1 MSCNKCVWNNEY
13 VGCFHRAQIG
23 EYREEM
29 DRILNKIDEPEIV
42 TREIFCYTYIDVLQI
57 AGYLMK
63 DCCNIEQITEL
74 LKILSQYISMFTI
87 DEVDSKKIFLQLTGV
102 EKVDIAKI
110 GDMFNPNWKDKN
122 WKYEEEI

>member
-1 MSCNKCVWNNEY
+1 MSCNKCVWNNKY
-13 VGCFHRAQIG
+13 VGCFHRAQID

-42 TREIFCYTYIDVLQI
+42 TSEIFCYTYIDVLQI
-57 AGYLMK
+57 AGNLMK

-87 DEVDSKKIFLQLTGV
+87 DEVDSKRIFLQLTGV

-110 GDMFNPNWKDKN
+110 GDMFNTNWKDKN
-122 WKYEEEI
+122 WKYEED